1 MWGFLGRR
9 LALAALTIVAMSIV
23 IFVLLRI
30 APGNIV
36 DLLFQSAGL
45 VDTSEKQ
52 RLAHELLLDRPV
64 AAQYAQWVLALL
76 HGDLGKSYRYGL
88 PAWQIVRPRIPIT
101 VELAVLAMAVSIA
114 VGLPTGV
121 VSATRQNTWLDYGLR
136 IFSLAGLS
144 MPAFWLG
151 MVIIILLVRTFGWI
165 PSMLYIAPWVDL
177 RAHLLQFLFPALSA
191 GYRSAALINRIT
203 RSSMLEVLREDYV
216 RTGWAKGLAGRSV
229 VYRHALKNALLPV
242 VTVIGTEFAFLI
254 GGLIVTETVFNLPG
268 VARYLVDAILWRDY
282 PVVQNLV
289 MFIAIVV
296 VLTNLAV
303 DVLYARL
310 DPRVRYA

>member
-1 MWGFLGRR
+1 MLAFLARR
-9 LALAALTIVAMSIV
+9 LALAALTIVAMSMV
-23 IFVLLRI
+23 IFVLLRVV
-30 APGNIV
+30 PGNIV
-36 DLLFQSAGL
+36 DLIFQSAGL
-45 VDTSEKQ
+45 VDPSEKQ
-52 RLAHELLLDRPV
+52 RLAHELLLDRSI
-64 AAQYAQWVLALL
+64 AAQYVQWAAALL

-88 PAWQIVRPRIPIT
+88 PAWQIIRPRIPIT
-101 VELAVLAMAVSIA
+101 VELAVLAMGVSIA

-121 VSATRQNTWLDYGLR
+121 VSATRQNTWVDYGLR

-151 MVIIILLVRTFGWI
+151 MVIILLLVRAFGWI
-165 PSMLYIAPWVDL
+165 PSMLYISPWVDL
-177 RAHLLQFLFPALSA
+177 RAHLLQFAFPALSA

-203 RSSMLEVLREDYV
+203 RSSMLDVLREDYV
-216 RTGWAKGLAGRSV
+216 RTGWAKGLAGRAV

-268 VARYLVDAILWRDY
+268 VARFLVDAILWRDY

-310 DPRVRYA
+310 DPRVHYG

>member
-1 MWGFLGRR
+1 MWEFLARR
-9 LALAALTIVAMSIV
+9 FGLAVLTIAAMSLV
-23 IFVLLRI
+23 IFVLLRVV
-30 APGNIV
+30 PGNIV

-45 VDTSEKQ
+45 VDPSEKK
-52 RLAHELLLDRPV
+52 RLAHELLLDRPMAV
-64 AAQYAQWVLALL
+64 QYVQWATAFF

-88 PAWQIVRPRIPIT
+88 PAWQIIRPRIPIT
-101 VELAVLAMAVSIA
+101 VELAILALTISIA
-114 VGLPTGV
+114 VGVPTGV

-144 MPAFWLG
+144 LPAFWLG
-151 MVIIILLVRTFGWI
+151 MVIILVLVRTTGWI
-165 PSMLYIAPWVDL
+165 PSMLYIAPTVDL
-177 RAHLLQFLFPALSA
+177 RAHVLQFVFPAFSA

-216 RTGWAKGLAGRSV
+216 RTGQAKGLTGHAV

-242 VTVIGTEFAFLI
+242 ITVIGTEFAFLI

-268 VARYLVDAILWRDY
+268 VARFLVEAILWRDY

-296 VLTNLAV
+296 VLTNLGV
-303 DVLYARL
+303 DTLYARL
-310 DPRVRYA
+310 DPRVRYT

>member
-1 MWGFLGRR
+1 MWAFLGRR
-9 LALAALTIVAMSIV
+9 LAVAALTIVGMSVV

-36 DLLFQSAGL
+36 DLVFQSAGF
-45 VDTSEKQ
+45 VDPSEKQ

-64 AAQYAQWVLALL
+64 AVQYGHWAAAFI

-101 VELAVLAMAVSIA
+101 VELAILALAVSIA

-151 MVIIILLVRTFGWI
+151 MIVILLLVRTFGWI

-177 RAHLLQFLFPALSA
+177 RAHLLQFMFPALTA

-216 RTGWAKGLAGRSV
+216 RTGRAKGLAGRAV

-303 DVLYARL
+303 DLLYVRL

>member
-64 AAQYAQWVLALL
+64 AAQYAQWALALL

-88 PAWQIVRPRIPIT
+88 PAWQVIRPRIPIT